1 MSTALPDRFS
11 PDQPGRGGGAPM
23 ATWEQVSAEVPI
35 VAATMRAYLAQIA
48 VVLRPGSVN
57 NTDQCLRSFAT
68 YLIIHHR
75 DVSSVKGIGRA
86 HIEGYK
92 IWLAA
97 RPGRSGTP
105 LASPATLAHRLGTL
119 RMFFLRIDEWGWDQ
133 APERVP
139 MFPGDVPKQHHALP
153 KALDDHAAAR
163 LLAAAQSDKR
173 LLVAVTVEF
182 LLRTGLRV
190 GEYTALAADA
200 IVLIGDTHWLHVPV
214 GKLHE
219 DRYLPLHPRLVE
231 IVNGYRTAHVPGR
244 HKLLLPRENGKPLDR
259 HTVTRFINKAGAAAG
274 LGHIH
279 PHQLRH
285 TLATQAINRGMSLEA
300 IAAMLGHK
308 SMDMTL
314 VYAKI
319 ANRTVA
325 EEYFTIAEKVD
336 ALYAQ
341 PAQLP
346 ADDLGPN
353 MARLRQEHSRML
365 GNGYCTRP
373 KAMDCIY
380 ETICE
385 SCTFFQTTIEFR
397 PTLLAQREDASNK
410 GQTRRTKIY
419 DDLLTGL
426 DNHEAS

>member
-1 MSTALPDRFS
+1 M
-11 PDQPGRGGGAPM
+11 
-23 ATWEQVSAEVPI
+23 
-35 VAATMRAYLAQIA
+35 
-48 VVLRPGSVN
+48 
-57 NTDQCLRSFAT
+57 
-68 YLIIHHR
+68 
-75 DVSSVKGIGRA
+75 
-86 HIEGYK
+86 
-92 IWLAA
+92 
-97 RPGRSGTP
+97 
-105 LASPATLAHRLGTL
+105 
-119 RMFFLRIDEWGWDQ
+119 
-133 APERVP
+133 
-139 MFPGDVPKQHHALP
+139 
-153 KALDDHAAAR
+153 
-163 LLAAAQSDKR
+163 
-173 LLVAVTVEF
+173 TVEF

-190 GEYTALAADA
+190 GEYTALTADA
-200 IVLIGDTHWLHVPV
+200 IVVIGDTHWLHVPV

-231 IVNGYRTAHVPGR
+231 LVTAYRATHVPDA
-244 HKLLLPRENGKPLDR
+244 HQLLLPRERGTAQDR
-259 HTVTRFINKAGAAAG
+259 HSVTRMINRAGAAAG

-325 EEYFTIAEKVD
+325 QEYFTVAEKVD
-336 ALYAQ
+336 ALYAA

-346 ADDLGPN
+346 ADALGPN
-353 MARLRQEHSRML
+353 MARLNREHSRML

-373 KAMDCIY
+373 KVMDCQY

-397 PTLLAQREDASNK
+397 PTLLAQRDDACAK
-410 GQTRRTKIY
+410 GQTRRAEIY
-419 DDLLTGL
+419 DELITSL
-426 DNHEAS
+426 DTTEAS

>member
-1 MSTALPDRFS
+1 MSTGLPARFS
-11 PDQPGRGGGAPM
+11 PDQYQRGGGAPV
-23 ATWEQVSAEVPI
+23 ASWDQIAADLPA
-35 VAATMRAYLAQIA
+35 VAATMRAYLGQIA
-48 VVLRPGSVN
+48 VVLRPGSVH
-57 NTDQCLRSFAT
+57 NTDQCLRAFAT
-68 YLIIHHR
+68 YLLTHHPEVTCVR
-75 DVSSVKGIGRA
+75 NVGRA

-92 IWLAA
+92 PWLAS
-97 RPGRSGTP
+97 RPGRAGAP
-105 LASPATLAHRLGTL
+105 LAKATTLAHRLGTL
-119 RMFFLRIDEWGWDQ
+119 RMFFLRIDEWAWDD
-133 APERVP
+133 APTRVP
-139 MFPGDVPKQHHALP
+139 MFPGDVPKQHHPLP
-153 KALDDHAAAR
+153 KALDDQAAAR
-163 LLAAAQSDKR
+163 LLAAARTDKR
-173 LLVAVTVEF
+173 RLVGLTVEF

-200 IVLIGDTHWLHVPV
+200 VVLIGSTHWLHVPV

-219 DRYLPLHPRLVE
+219 DRYLPLHPDLLHL
-231 IVNGYRTAHVPGR
+231 ISAYRDAHVPPD
-244 HKLLLPRENGKPLDR
+244 HPLLLPRENGKALDR

-308 SMDMTL
+308 SLDMTL

-325 EEYFTIAEKVD
+325 NEYFAVAEQVD
-336 ALYAQ
+336 ALYAR

-346 ADDLGPN
+346 ADALGPN
-353 MARLRQEHSRML
+353 MARLSREHSRLL

-373 KAMDCIY
+373 KVMDCVY
-380 ETICE
+380 ESICE
-385 SCTFFQTTIEFR
+385 SCTFFQTTIAFR
-397 PTLLAQREDASNK
+397 PTLHAQRDDACAK
-410 GQTRRTKIY
+410 GQVARARIY
-419 DDLLTGL
+419 DNLLTGL

>member
-1 MSTALPDRFS
+1 MSTTLPARFS
-11 PDQPGRGGGAPM
+11 LDQPGRGGGAPM
-23 ATWEQVSAEVPI
+23 ATWEQIVVDLPL
-35 VAATMRAYLAQIA
+35 VAATMRTYLDQVA
-48 VVLRPGSVN
+48 VVLRPGSVT

-68 YLIIHHR
+68 YLLLHHHDISRVR
-75 DVSSVKGIGRA
+75 DIGRA
-86 HIEGYK
+86 HVEGFK
-92 IWLAA
+92 LWLAA

-105 LASPATLAHRLGTL
+105 RATNATLAHRLGTL
-119 RMFFLRIDEWGWDQ
+119 RMFFLRIDEWGWDD
-133 APERVP
+133 APTRVP

-153 KALDDHAAAR
+153 KALDDQTAAR
-163 LLAAAQSDKR
+163 LLTAAQADKR
-173 LLVAVTVEF
+173 QLVGLTVEF

-190 GEYTALAADA
+190 GEFTALAADA
-200 IVLIGDTHWLHVPV
+200 VVLIGDTHWLHVPV

-231 IVNGYRTAHVPGR
+231 LVTNYRAAHVPDGHR
-244 HKLLLPRENGKPLDR
+244 LLLPRENGKGIDR
-259 HTVTRFINKAGAAAG
+259 HMVTRFINKAGAAAG

-325 EEYFTIAEKVD
+325 EEYFTVAEKVD
-336 ALYAQ
+336 ALYAR
-341 PAQLP
+341 PAELP

-353 MARLRQEHSRML
+353 MARLNREHSRML
-365 GNGYCTRP
+365 GNGYCIRP
-373 KAMDCIY
+373 QIMDCIY

-397 PTLLAQREDASNK
+397 RTLLAQRDDACAK
-410 GQTRRTKIY
+410 GQIRRAEIY
-419 DDLLTGL
+419 DNLLTGL
-426 DNHEAS
+426 DTHEAS

>member
-1 MSTALPDRFS
+1 MSTTLPARYS
-11 PDQPGRGGGAPM
+11 SDQPGRGGGAPM
-23 ATWEQVSAEVPI
+23 ATWDQITAELPVM
-35 VAATMRAYLAQIA
+35 AATMRAYLEQIA

-68 YLIIHHR
+68 YLITHHHGITSIK
-75 DVSSVKGIGRA
+75 DIGRA

-92 IWLAA
+92 PWLAT

-105 LASPATLAHRLGTL
+105 QATPATVAHRLGTL
-119 RMFFLRIDEWGWDQ
+119 RMFFLRIDEWAWDQ
-133 APERVP
+133 APTRVP

-153 KALDDHAAAR
+153 KALDDHTAAR
-163 LLAAAQSDKR
+163 LLTAAQNDKR
-173 LLVAVTVEF
+173 QLVGLSVEF

-231 IVNGYRTAHVPGR
+231 LVTAYRTTHVPGD
-244 HKLLLPRENGKPLDR
+244 HQLLLPRENGKALDR

-325 EEYFTIAEKVD
+325 EEYFTVAAKVD
-336 ALYAQ
+336 ALYAH
-341 PAQLP
+341 PAQLA

-353 MARLRQEHSRML
+353 MARLNREHSRML

-373 KAMDCIY
+373 KVMDCVY

-397 PTLLAQREDASNK
+397 PTLLAQREDASSK
-410 GQTRRTKIY
+410 GQVRRAEIY